1 MIAIVDADSLCHKA
15 FYIVENNENPLED
28 GLDLILSMEASMF
41 NQVEDELGTITEFH
55 YFFTTCTKNFK
66 KEVLTDYK
74 AGRKER
80 NPMLYQLL
88 DVYMEYVASTANI
101 YYSDTK
107 EADDLLSEFIKV
119 NGLKPTEY
127 CIFNIDKDIDQIEG
141 FHFNYQ
147 KVDLKDE
154 NNNSIVD
161 EYGKKI
167 KHYKGLEYISKKQA
181 FKNFCK
187 LMLMGDKSDNIYGVK
202 GVGEVTSEKILKNKT
217 IFGMWRT
224 VVEEYLKK
232 ETKEKLKTNIKLI
245 RL

>member
-1 MIAIVDADSLCHKA
+1 MIGIIDADSLIHKA
-15 FYIVENNENPLED
+15 WYIVENNENPIED

-41 NQVEDELGTITEFH
+41 NAVEDELGTITEFY

-88 DVYMEYVASTANI
+88 DVYMEYVANTANI

-147 KVDLKDE
+147 KVAVRDNEGLIVLDLYEK
-154 NNNSIVD
+154 NMMR
-161 EYGKKI
+161 
-167 KHYKGLEYISKKQA
+167 YKGLKYISKKEA
-181 FKNFCK
+181 FYNFCK
-187 LMLMGDKSDNIYGVK
+187 LMLIGDSSDNIKGVK
-202 GVGEVTSEKILKNKT
+202 GVGEKTAEKILKNKT
-217 IFGMWRT
+217 IFGMWRV

-232 ETKEKLKTNIKLI
+232 ETKEKLKTNVKLI